1 MKTLFDW
8 KITVSKGRLERIA
21 EELETMDPEKLQRLA
36 DTLVVEAEK
45 LRVRAHVIVD
55 RMMWGDEDDQ
65 V

>member
-8 KITVSKGRLERIA
+8 KVTVSKGRLERVA
-21 EELETMDPEKLQRLA
+21 EELDTMDPEQLQRLA
-36 DTLVVEAEK
+36 DVLVAEAEK

-55 RMMWGDEDDQ
+55 HMMWGEGDDQ